1 MKIDRRNLLA
11 TAGLGALTSLSSMAR
26 AAQALG
32 SLEQSRKLAQQQGN
46 AAHEELMRVPGL
58 HMHGTEQVALL
69 LYPQFTALD
78 LVGPYH
84 FLAGMMGAQVHLVAK
99 TRKAVVSDMGL
110 AILPTATFDDA
121 PMKFDLLLIPGGNEG
136 TIAAARDAE
145 TLNFVKSRAAQARY
159 FGSVCTGTLVLG
171 AAGLLRGRKATSH
184 WAVRDTLADFGA
196 TPVDQR
202 VVFDGRLVTGAGV
215 SAGLDLGL
223 ALLGVLRGQA
233 FAEASQLVSEY
244 APAPAYHAGTPADA
258 PPAIEKP
265 VRGMFEAL
273 RLESRVL
280 AAGLRGA

>member
-1 MKIDRRNLLA
+1 MTLDRRTLLA
-11 TAGLGALTSLSSMAR
+11 AAGFAALSGPTALAR

-32 SLEQSRKLAQQQGN
+32 TFDQALKLAQQHGD
-46 AAHEELMRVPGL
+46 AAHAELMRVPGM
-58 HMHGTEQVALL
+58 HMHGSEQVALL

-99 TRKAVVSDMGL
+99 TREPVASDMGL
-110 AILPTATFDDA
+110 AIVPTATFDDA
-121 PMKFDLLLIPGGNEG
+121 PQKLDLLLIPGGDEG
-136 TIAAARDAE
+136 TIAAARDAA
-145 TLNFVKSRAAQARY
+145 TLDFVRSRAAQARY

-184 WAVRDTLADFGA
+184 WAVRDLLADFGA

-202 VVFDGRLVTGAGV
+202 VVFDGPLVTGAGV

-223 ALLGVLRGQA
+223 ALLGALRGQA
-233 FAEASQLVSEY
+233 FAEASQLIAEY
-244 APAPAYHAGTPADA
+244 APAPIYHAGTPADT

-273 RLESRVL
+273 RLEARAL
-280 AAGLRGA
+280 AAGPS